1 METWEGPIVMGKTPV
16 LCMVAAAL
24 GGGGVNDMWIGG
36 VDVVPAVPIME
47 AVLMG
52 VDNCGGCGCGC
63 GCDIIVGGVIRTAT

>member
-36 VDVVPAVPIME
+36 VDVVLTVPIME
-47 AVLMG
+47 AVLIG
-52 VDNCGGCGCGC
+52 VDCCGGCGC